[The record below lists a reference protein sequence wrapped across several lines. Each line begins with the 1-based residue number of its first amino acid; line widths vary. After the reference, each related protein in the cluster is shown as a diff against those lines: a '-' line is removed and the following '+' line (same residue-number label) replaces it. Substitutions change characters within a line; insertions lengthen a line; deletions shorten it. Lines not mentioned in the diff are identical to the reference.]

1 MHAPITYSEPGGR
14 RSLLEER
21 PMRPPIIGKIR
32 PGIKV
37 LTKTARGNEKAVKI
51 HDRLLAQGKSFEA
64 IGSEIEKTT
73 GIKNPLFPKNVA
85 WFTCRG
91 SDFSNPA
98 VADEIVQRYGED
110 RGDGNGHR
118 LWRFPVIFAFDDW
131 LSNMPNQLVAWTQ
144 SGRQYFSE
152 YGPDGRRYC
161 KMYAPPVRDERASR
175 ARRVW
180 GGRTIILRQDDAI
193 PDGIC
198 DPQMCPQYQH
208 GLCKVAAQFYF
219 AIPSISGLGLIELP
233 TTSIYV
239 LQKAH
244 AAMQTVAMA
253 RGKLVG
259 VKFWMS
265 KQEVEISRIDEDG
278 RAVRQMQWLI
288 TLDADIDIAAL
299 LDGSDRRTPALEM
312 ATQAVSAL
320 EGEGEVS
327 APDQGHES
335 EPLADAT
342 QTGATAESSPQPD
355 AATLAS
361 NRETGI
367 KRHESEYVDLVA
379 HLGLNSEDGAR
390 QLKAFATAT
399 FGRGW
404 SKRDHDV
411 QRFLEELRTAL
422 ANPLAFR
429 EQVAAIAADVAT

>member
-37 LTKTARGNEKAVKI
+37 LTKPARGNQQAVKI

-64 IGSEIEKTT
+64 IGCEIEKAT

-175 ARRVW
+175 AKRVW

-208 GLCKVAAQFYF
+208 GLCKVTAQFYF

-288 TLDADIDIAAL
+288 TLDAEIDIAAL

-312 ATQAVSAL
+312 AAQAASMLEGNREDPLPEDGPAGDATIDVPQAGAL
-320 EGEGEVS
+320 EGGV
-327 APDQGHES
+327 DQ
-335 EPLADAT
+335 AT
-342 QTGATAESSPQPD
+342 GPTP
-355 AATLAS
+355 AS
-361 NRETGI
+361 NTAGTEDL
-367 KRHESEYVDLVA
+367 ESEYLDLVKR
-379 HLGLNSEDGAR
+379 LGLDTEDGTR
-390 QLKAFATAT
+390 QLKAFAAAT

-404 SKRDHDV
+404 SKRDQDV
-411 QRFLEELRTAL
+411 RRFLAELRTAL
-422 ANPLAFR
+422 ANPMAFR